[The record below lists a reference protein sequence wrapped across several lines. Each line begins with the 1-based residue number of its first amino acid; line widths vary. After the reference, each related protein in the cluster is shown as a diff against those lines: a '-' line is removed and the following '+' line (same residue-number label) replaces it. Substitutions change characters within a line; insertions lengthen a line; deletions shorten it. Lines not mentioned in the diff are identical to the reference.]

1 MAYFDGGVRVVQS
14 RIEDEEGCYGDESNH
29 GNQQAGKQPFVR
41 FFTVH
46 GDNTL

>member
-14 RIEDEEGCYGDESNH
+14 RVEDKECCYGDESNH